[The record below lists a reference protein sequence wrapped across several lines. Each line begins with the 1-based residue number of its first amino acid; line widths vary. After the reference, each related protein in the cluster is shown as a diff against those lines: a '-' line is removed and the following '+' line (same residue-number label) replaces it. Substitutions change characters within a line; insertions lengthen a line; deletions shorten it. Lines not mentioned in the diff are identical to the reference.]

1 MTSAGRLFSGAS
13 LALLLALSSPPAFAA
28 PAAGTSA
35 HALAGA
41 QPAPAAELAR
51 LVDIP
56 YQRFTLPNGLRVLV
70 HTDRKAPVVAVS
82 IWYGVGSKHE
92 PAGRTGFA
100 HLFEHLMFNGSEN
113 APGDFFKPLQEVG
126 ATDFNGTTW
135 FDRTNYFQTVPTGAL
150 DRALFLESDRM
161 GHLLG
166 AVTQEKLDNQRGV
179 VQNEKRQGDNQPFGL
194 VDYLINENL
203 FPPGHGYRHST
214 IGSMA
219 DLDAASLEDVKRWF
233 SDNYGPNNAVL
244 VLAGDIDL
252 ATARPLVEKYFGAI
266 PRGPRVA
273 PVQDGPVTLKAPVS
287 LTHKDRV
294 ATTRIYRSWSTPG
307 LNDMSSVALEAGVSV
322 LGGLS
327 SSRLDNALVRDEKIA
342 VSVTADYGVFQSVGV
357 LTLAADVRPGVSPE
371 LVARRMDEVIAGLVA
386 SGPTPAE
393 LDRARRV
400 EIAGKI
406 RQTEAVGGFGGKAV
420 TLAEGELY
428 ANDPELYRK
437 RLDAYAALTPGKVQA
452 ALKTW
457 LSRPALS
464 IRVDPGERDLD
475 GGPLGGDTAA
485 KGAVIDRTGVATTA
499 RGPRADTALPGAGKV
514 PTLDFPDIERA
525 TLANGMPVVFARR
538 PGEPRTLISASF
550 DAGTAADGA
559 ARYGAQSLMLRALTE
574 GAGALSSREIAERSE
589 LLGAS
594 VGASAGADRSTV
606 VLDALTPNLTPSLA
620 LYADVLRRPTFEP
633 AVVERIRGQQLAR
646 ISAEANNPQAVA
658 VSELS
663 RRLYGSGHP
672 YSVRTSGAGDAT
684 VVRALSP
691 ADLRALHDQWIRPDN
706 GRLLIV
712 SDRPLAD
719 ILPQLNAA
727 LGDWKPASG
736 AAKGSKVFSEPP
748 ATSGNRIVLIDRPKS
763 PQSVIAAG
771 QVLQARGGDD
781 LLALRAGNEV
791 LGGSFLSRLNM
802 NLRETKG
809 WSYGVGSAVTE
820 VADRVSFRVSAPVQ
834 ADRTADS
841 VSEILKDIR
850 EFTGARGTSGEERD
864 LTVEGATR
872 ELPGQ
877 FERSA
882 SVLNGLSVLTDFSRP
897 DDWYERLPA
906 RYGAMTAADMDAAV
920 RRAID
925 PSRLTFVVV
934 GDASVVRPQLDKLG
948 LPVEVI
954 TAPPAAK

>member
-1 MTSAGRLFSGAS
+1 MTLAGRLFSGAS
-13 LALLLALSSPPAFAA
+13 LALLLTLSTTPVISAPAPPAAV
-28 PAAGTSA
+28 
-35 HALAGA
+35 A
-41 QPAPAAELAR
+41 QPAPASELAR

-56 YQRFTLPNGLRVLV
+56 YERFTLPNGLRVLV
-70 HTDRKAPVVAVS
+70 HTDRKAPIVAVS

-113 APGDFFKPLQEVG
+113 APGDYFKPLQEVG
-126 ATDFNGTTW
+126 ATDLNGSTW

-150 DRALFLESDRM
+150 DRTLFLESDRM

-179 VQNEKRQGDNQPFGL
+179 VQNEKRQYDNQPFGL
-194 VDYLINENL
+194 VDYLINDNL

-219 DLDAASLEDVKRWF
+219 DLDAASLDDVKRWF
-233 SDNYGPNNAVL
+233 TDNYGPNNAVL

-307 LNDMSSVALEAGVSV
+307 LNDLSSVALEAGVSV

-342 VSVTADYGVFQSVGV
+342 VSVTADFGVFQSVGI
-357 LTLAADVRPGVSPE
+357 LTLAADVRQGVPPD
-371 LVARRMDEVIAGLVA
+371 LVAKRMDQVIAALIA
-386 SGPTPAE
+386 TGPTPAE

-406 RQTEAVGGFGGKAV
+406 RETEAVGGFGGKAV

-437 RLDAYAALTPGKVQA
+437 RLDAYAALTPATVQS

-457 LSRPALS
+457 LGRPALAL
-464 IRVDPGERDLD
+464 RVDPGERDLD
-475 GGPLGGDTAA
+475 GGPLGGDKEA
-485 KGAVIDRTGVATTA
+485 KGAVIDRTGVAA
-499 RGPRADTALPGAGKV
+499 APRAPRAEATVPGAGKV

-525 TLANGMPVVFARR
+525 RLANGMPVVYARR
-538 PGEPRTLISASF
+538 AGEPRTLIAASF

-559 ARYGAQSLMLRALTE
+559 ARYGAQSLMLSALTE
-574 GAGALSSREIAERSE
+574 GAGGLSSREIAERSE
-589 LLGAS
+589 LLGAR

-606 VLDALTPNLTPSLA
+606 MLDALTPNLTPSLA

-633 AVVERIRGQQLAR
+633 QVVERIRGQQLAR

-663 RRLYGSGHP
+663 RRLYGAGHP
-672 YSVRTSGAGDAT
+672 YSVRASGAGDAS
-684 VVRALSP
+684 VVGALSP

-712 SDRPLAD
+712 SDKPLAEL
-719 ILPQLNAA
+719 LPQLDAA
-727 LGDWKPASG
+727 LGDWKAATG
-736 AAKGSKVFSEPP
+736 TAKGAKVFAEPP
-748 ATSGNRIVLIDRPKS
+748 APSGSRVVLIDRPKS
-763 PQSVIAAG
+763 PQSVISAG
-771 QVLQARGGDD
+771 QVLQAKGGDD
-781 LLALRAGNEV
+781 LLPLQAGNEV
-791 LGGSFLSRLNM
+791 LGGGFLSRLNM

-809 WSYGVGSAVTE
+809 WSYGVGSGVPE
-820 VADRVSFRVSAPVQ
+820 VAERVAFRVSAPVQ

-841 VSEILKDIR
+841 ISEIVKEIR
-850 EFTGARGTSGEERD
+850 DFTTNRGTTAEERQ
-864 LTVEGATR
+864 LTIEGATR

-882 SVLNGLSVLTDFSRP
+882 SVLNGIATLTEFNRP
-897 DDWYERLPA
+897 DDWYERLPE
-906 RYGAMTAADMDAAV
+906 RYGAMTAADMDLAV
-920 RRAID
+920 RRVID

-948 LPVEVI
+948 LPVDVI
-954 TAPPAAK
+954 AAPPAAK